1 MSLGIEA
8 VWETRMVDAYVRSAE
23 TNLEPLPSVEGSYRG
38 EVEATSVESLAHMV
52 ASRLDRPVLNE
63 TRLYGSY
70 RIKLQFDPEDESSIA
85 HAINSTLGL
94 ELVQAR
100 RQVRMLIARN
110 SGNSGKIEPWIL
122 LGVSVLLV
130 LVPVYLKRRWNH

>member
-1 MSLGIEA
+1 
-8 VWETRMVDAYVRSAE
+8 MVDAYVLRRSAE
-23 TNLEPLPSVEGSYRG
+23 TNLEPLPSVEGSYARASRG

>member
-1 MSLGIEA
+1 
-8 VWETRMVDAYVRSAE
+8 MVDAYVLRRSAE
-23 TNLEPLPSVEGSYRG
+23 TNLEPLPSVEGSYARASRG
-38 EVEATSVESLAHMV
+38 VEATSVESLAHMV